1 MYEDEPIMYEDDPI
15 EYPVEVATPFFE
27 QPGGTPH
34 AFVESKVHGACW
46 MSQSHA
52 PSDPLQAMMEVNLS
66 APFADASPARELPW
80 TGYER
85 EAVATHHNDVLLAEA
100 HTVHTPPRTC
110 RCRP

>member
-52 PSDPLQAMMEVNLS
+52 PSGPLQAMMEVNLS

-85 EAVATHHNDVLLAEA
+85 EAVAMPGPGAYAPLNES
-100 HTVHTPPRTC
+100 TVTTR
-110 RCRP
+110 